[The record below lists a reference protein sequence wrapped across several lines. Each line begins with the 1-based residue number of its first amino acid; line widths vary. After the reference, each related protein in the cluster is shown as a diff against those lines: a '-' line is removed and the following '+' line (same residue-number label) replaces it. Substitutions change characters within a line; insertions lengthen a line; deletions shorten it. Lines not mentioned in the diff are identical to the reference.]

1 MVKATDGVPMAPT
14 SNQSVDSATGYAGS
28 PAALSARWA
37 KLRADPALQRSA
49 ALRARLARRERRNRQ
64 RILRLQEFHRLR
76 SMVPAIA
83 QTPNVDKVTVIEEAI
98 KYIDHLHEAL
108 RNKFTERGLPP
119 SLQGLPIDLETTDMR
134 AVVRLLANNS
144 NSGGGQSNLASNS
157 GVSRP
162 VPMGRPL
169 ALPPPVDSIPHPCER
184 QRNVPSYLLKM
195 RLPRKQDHR

>member
-1 MVKATDGVPMAPT
+1 MVT
-14 SNQSVDSATGYAGS
+14 SNESSVANQTPGVTGVS
-28 PAALSARWA
+28 ALSARWA

-76 SMVPAIA
+76 SMVPTIA

-119 SLQGLPIDLETTDMR
+119 SLQGMPIDLETTDMR
-134 AVVRLLANNS
+134 DVVRLLANNTEIRS
-144 NSGGGQSNLASNS
+144 T
-157 GVSRP
+157 
-162 VPMGRPL
+162 GRPL
-169 ALPPPVDSIPHPCER
+169 SLPPPADSIPHPCER
-184 QRNVPSYLLKM
+184 QRNVPSYLLKAKS
-195 RLPRKQDHR
+195 LRKQDR